1 MRTRVLGKSRY
12 VNVVLWS
19 LLRSVFYLV
28 DNVVWNLGEK
38 LTAHVIKL
46 NVVNRLFT
54 FSFI

>member
-1 MRTRVLGKSRY
+1 VLGKSRY